1 MSKKIW
7 RFRHI
12 FVDFS
17 EYMNFNKKIITF
29 FRLQRPLRKFCQ
41 AASRTFHPTCIWQG
55 TFTAAPTTQNL
66 VNMSNVFT
74 IPRKHWFYT
83 TTFLSAVWGA
93 YAPRTPWTQRSV
105 TFSIIAATVF
115 PHWKNPVKKTSKMPV
130 LWTLQFGSLMNRL
143 SKRLLRRWVP

>member
-1 MSKKIW
+1 
-7 RFRHI
+7 
-12 FVDFS
+12 
-17 EYMNFNKKIITF
+17 MNFNTIFITF

-41 AASRTFHPTCIWQG
+41 GASRTFHPTCIWQG

-74 IPRKHWFYT
+74 ILRKHWFYT

-93 YAPRTPWTQRSV
+93 YAPRTLWTRLWP
-105 TFSIIAATVF
+105 TFSIIEATVF
-115 PHWKNPVKKTSKMPV
+115 PRWKNPVKKISKMPV
-130 LWTLQFGSLMNRL
+130 LLTLQFGSLMNHL